1 MQNDISF
8 YLSCFFSKHIFLEKN
23 QKFSDLLAL
32 LDLLVLA
39 LLVFASL
46 TCFAWQSFARFDLL
60 AKLAHLLVLD
70 FEQLLSFFLQNI
82 KIFLSMIFWKKIE
95 IFRFLIGLLALLGFL

>member
-1 MQNDISF
+1 M
-8 YLSCFFSKHIFLEKN
+8 FLEKN

-60 AKLAHLLVLD
+60 AKLA
-70 FEQLLSFFLQNI
+70 
-82 KIFLSMIFWKKIE
+82 
-95 IFRFLIGLLALLGFL
+95 RLLALDLIKF